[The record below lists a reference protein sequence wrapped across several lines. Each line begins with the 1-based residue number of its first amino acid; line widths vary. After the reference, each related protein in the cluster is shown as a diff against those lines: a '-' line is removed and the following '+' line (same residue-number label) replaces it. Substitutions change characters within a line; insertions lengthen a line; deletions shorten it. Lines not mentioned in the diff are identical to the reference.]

1 MNTRRILF
9 SSVVTSGIG
18 VGLGLVMLSLAP
30 CPYASDLYRNLK
42 RDYLI
47 LGGVIG
53 LLFGA
58 GQETVRQLKRQCD
71 EEDAIANQ
79 QVQTLKPLTSLALTR
94 QFNNGKITSRLR

>member
-1 MNTRRILF
+1 MNTKRIAF
-9 SSVVTSGIG
+9 SGVVTSAVG

-30 CPYASDLYRNLK
+30 CPYSSNLYRNLK

-47 LGGVIG
+47 IGGVMG

-71 EEDAIANQ
+71 EEDAIADRH
-79 QVQTLKPLTSLALTR
+79 VQTLKPMNSLQALR
-94 QFNNGKITSRLR
+94 QFNHESRYKL